1 MIGWASMD
9 RFLAGDYDTDYSLP
23 IQSKWSLENLSNEP
37 LPPFWD
43 EELAIADQGSKA
55 SAGEVD

>member
-1 MIGWASMD
+1 MD

-23 IQSKWSLENLSNEP
+23 IQSKWSLEDLSNEP

-43 EELAIADQGSKA
+43 EELAQAKKGPED
-55 SAGEVD
+55 SAMIDDGPGQ

>member
-1 MIGWASMD
+1 ME

-23 IQSKWSLENLSNEP
+23 IQSKWSLEDLSDEP

-43 EELAIADQGSKA
+43 EEFAIADQGPNSKA
-55 SAGEVD
+55 SAGEFEVD

>member
-1 MIGWASMD
+1 ME

-23 IQSKWSLENLSNEP
+23 IQSKWSLEDLSNEP

-43 EELAIADQGSKA
+43 EELAVADQGSEA
-55 SAGEVD
+55 STSAGEVD